1 MSFLKRSIST
11 PNPSSSHIDSLQVSS
26 LYCLYV
32 ESMPQ
37 SFIIQRLGFM
47 PLRLIGAL
55 TLPTRLWVPVYNFI
69 RKQPQISVS
78 GYKFRLTTVS
88 FSSWQNLL
96 AAAIRSVSSDSL
108 PGIGLQFV
116 GARPFWACQ
125 SARRLKLGN
134 SGRLALHDGGARAVT
149 SIRIISS

>member
-11 PNPSSSHIDSLQVSS
+11 PNPSSSHRDSLQVPS

-32 ESMPQ
+32 ESMPK
-37 SFIIQRLGFM
+37 SFIIQRLRFM

-55 TLPTRLWVPVYNFI
+55 TVPTRLWVPVYNFI
-69 RKQPQISVS
+69 REQPQLSVN